1 MYTLT
6 DADQIWFDRELAARR
21 EQVYAIL
28 LDPRY
33 AAHFEPA
40 HSREAIYHYLGQRGK
55 ALRPLMLL
63 LSCGAAGSDEA
74 RALPAAAA
82 IELFHTWTLVHD
94 DIIDRDE
101 LRRGRPT
108 VHAAFATRARDEWDY
123 PAGEDA
129 HYGVTTAILAGDQQ
143 QGWAYALLA
152 ELPERGVSP
161 PVALRLIR
169 DLALVLEPG
178 LLAGEMLDVQYS
190 RRPVTEL
197 SEDLVLDMLSRKT
210 ALLYRFAARTGALI
224 GLDATG
230 QVDTPTGDVLVE
242 ALETFA
248 GLCGTAFQLQDD
260 LLGITGD
267 ERLLG
272 KPIGSDLR
280 EGKKTLIIYH
290 ALNHGSPT
298 ALAQLSRVLGNAEA
312 TQAQVE
318 DAVRVLEEIGSLAY
332 VREMSQNYVKQAY
345 EQLARLP
352 DTPNRKLL
360 YHWARYLVA
369 RES

>member
-6 DADQIWFDRELAARR
+6 PEDHTWFETELAARR

-28 LDPRY
+28 LDPAY
-33 AAHFEPA
+33 AGRFEPE
-40 HSREAIYHYLGQRGK
+40 HMREAILHYLSQHGK

-63 LSCGAAGSDEA
+63 LSCGATGSDEA

-94 DIIDRDE
+94 DVIDRDD

-108 VHAAFATRARDEWDY
+108 VHAAFAARARADWDY
-123 PAGEDA
+123 PAGEA
-129 HYGVTTAILAGDQQ
+129 GHYGTTTAILAGDQQ

-152 ELPERGVSP
+152 ELPAHGVAP
-161 PVALRLIR
+161 AVALQLVREM
-169 DLALVLEPG
+169 ALELEPG
-178 LLAGEMLDVQYS
+178 LLAGEMLDVQFS

-197 SEDLVLDMLSRKT
+197 SADLVLDMLSRKT
-210 ALLYRFAARTGALI
+210 ALLYRFAAHAGALI

-230 QVDTPTGDVLVE
+230 RLGTAEGE
-242 ALETFA
+242 ALADALATFA
-248 GLCGTAFQLQDD
+248 GRCGTAFQLQDD

-267 ERLLG
+267 EQRLG

-290 ALNHGSPT
+290 ALTHGTPA
-298 ALAQLSRVLGNAEA
+298 ALAAIRPVLGNAA
-312 TQAQVE
+312 ADQAQVE
-318 DAVRVLEEIGSLAY
+318 AAVRALDEIGSLAY
-332 VREMSQNYVKQAY
+332 VRDLAQDYVNQAY
-345 EQLARLP
+345 QQLAILP
-352 DTPNRKLL
+352 DTPERKLL
-360 YHWARYLVA
+360 YLWAHHLVA
-369 RES
+369 REF

>member
-6 DADQIWFDRELAARR
+6 PADHAWFDQELATRR
-21 EQVYAIL
+21 DQVYAIL

-33 AAHFEPA
+33 AQTFEPA

-63 LSCGAAGSDEA
+63 ISCGAAGGDEA

-82 IELFHTWTLVHD
+82 VELFHTWTLVHD
-94 DIIDRDE
+94 DVIDRDA

-108 VHAAFATRARDEWDY
+108 VHAAFAARARDEWGY
-123 PAGEDA
+123 PATEAA

-152 ELPERGVSP
+152 EMPTRGVTP
-161 PVALRLIR
+161 GVALQLIR

-178 LLAGEMLDVQYS
+178 LLAGEMLDVQYAH
-190 RRPVTEL
+190 RPVAEL
-197 SEDLVLDMLSRKT
+197 SEEQVLDMLSRKT
-210 ALLYRFAARTGALI
+210 ALLYRFAARAGALI
-224 GLDATG
+224 GLDASG
-230 QVDTPTGDVLVE
+230 QAGTPAGAALVQ

-248 GLCGTAFQLQDD
+248 GRCGTAFQLQDD
-260 LLGITGD
+260 LLGITGE

-290 ALNHGSPT
+290 ALTHGSP
-298 ALAQLSRVLGNAEA
+298 AARAPLSAVLGNAA
-312 TQAQVE
+312 ASPAQVAA
-318 DAVRVLEEIGSLAY
+318 AVRVLE
-332 VREMSQNYVKQAY
+332 
-345 EQLARLP
+345 
-352 DTPNRKLL
+352 
-360 YHWARYLVA
+360 
-369 RES
+369 

>member
-1 MYTLT
+1 MYTHT
-6 DADQIWFDRELAARR
+6 REDHAWFVRELQVRR

-33 AAHFEPA
+33 AAHFEPE

-63 LSCGAAGSDEA
+63 LSCGAAGSDEE

-82 IELFHTWTLVHD
+82 VELFHTWTLVHD
-94 DIIDRDE
+94 DIIDRDA

-108 VHAAFATRARDEWDY
+108 VHAAYAGRARDEEGY
-123 PAGEDA
+123 TPAEAA
-129 HYGVTTAILAGDQQ
+129 HYGMTTAILAGDQQ
-143 QGWAYALLA
+143 QGWAFALLA

-161 PVALRLIR
+161 GVALQLVRE
-169 DLALVLEPG
+169 LALVLEPG

-190 RRPVTEL
+190 HRPVEELTE
-197 SEDLVLDMLSRKT
+197 DAVLDMLTRKT
-210 ALLYRFAARTGALI
+210 ALLYRFAARAGALI
-224 GLDATG
+224 GLDG
-230 QVDTPTGDVLVE
+230 SGRLGTPEGERLAE

-267 ERLLG
+267 EQRLG
-272 KPIGSDLR
+272 KPVGSDLR
-280 EGKKTLIIYH
+280 EGKKTLIVYH
-290 ALNHGSPT
+290 ALTHAAPP
-298 ALAQLSRVLGNAEA
+298 ALDGIKRVLGNP
-312 TQAQVE
+312 
-318 DAVRVLEEIGSLAY
+318 DADTAKVKTAVGLLEEAGSLDY
-332 VREMSQNYVKQAY
+332 VRRMSQDYITRAQAA
-345 EQLARLP
+345 LSTLP

-360 YHWARYLVA
+360 YLWARYLVA
-369 RES
+369 RST